1 MDTSCLAS
9 PSARAGAARGPAHRW
24 RVLAAGVAANMS
36 FSAAAAGIPTTAV
49 WMRSAYHLDNAAL
62 GLVLGALGFGVAL
75 SELPWGIA
83 ADRFGDRRVLLTGL
97 VATAAMLAVMVAAI
111 VPSAHAVP
119 PLLRVVAAMCCVGL
133 LGGSVNGSS
142 GRAVMRWFGERE
154 RGLAMSI
161 RQTAVPLGG
170 GVGAALLPAL
180 ASHAGFAAVY
190 GALMLLCAG
199 SAALTWRWLHEPPG
213 GVVAF
218 APSATSATSAT
229 SAASVASVA
238 TATSG
243 ASDSSVASAASVPSA
258 TSRTSDTSAASVAPA
273 TSSTSTTPPA
283 AQQASAAPA
292 RGPLASARVWRI
304 VLGIG
309 ALCAPQFA
317 VLTFATVFLHDFGRL
332 GLAGISTAMVALQA
346 GAMVMR
352 VWSGRHTDRHG
363 NRRAYLRGSVCVA
376 AGAFA
381 LLAAATAA
389 SPYVPL
395 GAIVAILVFAGICVS
410 AWHGVA
416 YTELATLAGAN
427 HAGTALGMANTVV
440 YLGLFATPLAIPPL
454 LAVSSW
460 SVVWLATALIAAAT
474 YPLFAR

>member
-1 MDTSCLAS
+1 MDTSYIAS
-9 PSARAGAARGPAHRW
+9 PASPARDVRGPAHRW

-49 WMRSAYHLDNAAL
+49 WMRSAYHLDNGAL

-97 VATAAMLAVMVAAI
+97 VATAAMLALMMGTIA
-111 VPSAHAVP
+111 PTAHAVP
-119 PLLRVVAAMCCVGL
+119 PLMRVVAAMGCVGL

-170 GVGAALLPAL
+170 GLGAALLPSL
-180 ASHAGFAAVY
+180 ASHAGFAAVF

-199 SAALTWRWLHEPPG
+199 SAALTWRWLHEPPA
-213 GVVAF
+213 V
-218 APSATSATSAT
+218 P
-229 SAASVASVA
+229 AAAHVA
-238 TATSG
+238 T
-243 ASDSSVASAASVPSA
+243 
-258 TSRTSDTSAASVAPA
+258 
-273 TSSTSTTPPA
+273 
-283 AQQASAAPA
+283 
-292 RGPLASARVWRI
+292 PLALPRSQPAGHARNPLVSGPVWRI

-309 ALCAPQFA
+309 LLCAPQFA

-332 GLAGISTAMVALQA
+332 GLAGISAAMVALQL

-363 NRRAYLRGSVCVA
+363 NRRAYLRGSVFVA
-376 AGAFA
+376 AGSFT
-381 LLAAATAA
+381 LLAAATAG
-389 SPYVPL
+389 SPHVPL
-395 GAIVAILVFAGICVS
+395 AAIVAILVFAGVCVS

-454 LAVSSW
+454 LAASSW
-460 SVVWLATALIAAAT
+460 SVVWLAAALIAAST

>member
-1 MDTSCLAS
+1 MDTTCIAS
-9 PSARAGAARGPAHRW
+9 PSSPARDVRGPAHRW

-49 WMRSAYHLDNAAL
+49 WMRTAYHLDNGAL

-75 SELPWGIA
+75 SELPWGIS

-97 VATAAMLAVMVAAI
+97 VATAAMLALMVCTI

-119 PLLRVVAAMCCVGL
+119 PLARVVVAMCCVGL

-170 GVGAALLPAL
+170 GVGAALLPSL
-180 ASHAGFAAVY
+180 ASHLGFAAVF

-199 SAALTWRWLHEPPG
+199 SAVLTWRWLHELPAEPA
-213 GVVAF
+213 VAHG
-218 APSATSATSAT
+218 
-229 SAASVASVA
+229 AAH
-238 TATSG
+238 
-243 ASDSSVASAASVPSA
+243 
-258 TSRTSDTSAASVAPA
+258 R
-273 TSSTSTTPPA
+273 PA
-283 AQQASAAPA
+283 ARPQSAQPA
-292 RGPLASARVWRI
+292 RLAHGPLANARVWRI

-309 ALCAPQFA
+309 LLCAPQFA

-332 GLAGISTAMVALQA
+332 GLAGIGAAMVVLQL

-363 NRRAYLRGSVCVA
+363 NRRAYLRGSVLVA
-376 AGAFA
+376 AGSFT
-381 LLAAATAA
+381 LLAAATAG
-389 SPYVPL
+389 SPHVPL
-395 GAIVAILVFAGICVS
+395 AAIVAILVFAGVCVS

-460 SVVWLATALIAAAT
+460 SVVWLAAALVAGAT
-474 YPLFAR
+474 YPLFATR

>member
-9 PSARAGAARGPAHRW
+9 PSSPAHAARGPAHRW

-49 WMRSAYHLDNAAL
+49 WMRSAYHLDNGAL

-97 VATAAMLAVMVAAI
+97 VATAAMLALMVATI
-111 VPSAHAVP
+111 VPTAHAVP
-119 PLLRVVAAMCCVGL
+119 PLMRVVAAMCCVGL

-170 GVGAALLPAL
+170 GVGAALLPSL

-199 SAALTWRWLHEPPG
+199 SAALTWRWLHEPPE
-213 GVVAF
+213 
-218 APSATSATSAT
+218 
-229 SAASVASVA
+229 
-238 TATSG
+238 
-243 ASDSSVASAASVPSA
+243 
-258 TSRTSDTSAASVAPA
+258 APA
-273 TSSTSTTPPA
+273 GAHRPV
-283 AQQASAAPA
+283 AQQPPAAPA
-292 RGPLASARVWRI
+292 RSPLASGRVWRI

-332 GLAGISTAMVALQA
+332 GLAGISAAMVALQL

-376 AGAFA
+376 AGSFA
-381 LLAAATAA
+381 LLAAATAG
-389 SPYVPL
+389 SPHVPL
-395 GAIVAILVFAGICVS
+395 AAIVAILVFAGICVS

-427 HAGTALGMANTVV
+427 HAGTALGMANTIV

-454 LAVSSW
+454 LAVGSW
-460 SVVWLATALIAAAT
+460 SVVWLAAALIAAAT
-474 YPLFAR
+474 WPLFAR

>member
-1 MDTSCLAS
+1 MDTSCIAS
-9 PSARAGAARGPAHRW
+9 PSSPARAARGPAHRW
-24 RVLAAGVAANMS
+24 RVLAAGVAANLS

-49 WMRSAYHLDNAAL
+49 WMRSAYHLDNGAL

-97 VATAAMLAVMVAAI
+97 VATAAMLALMMCTIA
-111 VPSAHAVP
+111 PTAHAVP
-119 PLLRVVAAMCCVGL
+119 PLMRVVAAMACVGL

-170 GVGAALLPAL
+170 GIGAALLPSL
-180 ASHAGFAAVY
+180 ASHAGFAAVF
-190 GALMLLCAG
+190 GALTLLCAG
-199 SAALTWRWLHEPPG
+199 SAALTWRWLHEPP
-213 GVVAF
+213 AEP
-218 APSATSATSAT
+218 AAAHLATPSAAQR
-229 SAASVASVA
+229 
-238 TATSG
+238 
-243 ASDSSVASAASVPSA
+243 PQ
-258 TSRTSDTSAASVAPA
+258 PA
-273 TSSTSTTPPA
+273 G
-283 AQQASAAPA
+283 PA
-292 RGPLASARVWRI
+292 RNPLASGPVWRI

-309 ALCAPQFA
+309 LLCTPQFA

-332 GLAGISTAMVALQA
+332 GLAGISAAMVALQL
-346 GAMVMR
+346 GAMAMR

-363 NRRAYLRGSVCVA
+363 NRRAYLRGSVFVA
-376 AGAFA
+376 VGSFM
-381 LLAAATAA
+381 LLAAATAG
-389 SPYVPL
+389 SPHVPL
-395 GAIVAILVFAGICVS
+395 ATIVAILVFAGVCVS

-454 LAVSSW
+454 LAASSW
-460 SVVWLATALIAAAT
+460 SVVWLAAALVAAAT
-474 YPLFAR
+474 YPLFAAK

>member
-1 MDTSCLAS
+1 MDTSCIAS
-9 PSARAGAARGPAHRW
+9 PSSPARDVRGPAHRW

-49 WMRSAYHLDNAAL
+49 WMRAAYHLDNGAL

-83 ADRFGDRRVLLTGL
+83 ADRFGDRRVLLAGL
-97 VATAAMLAVMVAAI
+97 VATAAMLALMVCTI
-111 VPSAHAVP
+111 VPTAQAAP
-119 PLLRVVAAMCCVGL
+119 PLMRVVAAMGCVGL

-170 GVGAALLPAL
+170 GLGAALLPSL
-180 ASHAGFAAVY
+180 ASHAGFAAVF

-199 SAALTWRWLHEPPG
+199 SAALTWRWLHEPP
-213 GVVAF
+213 AE
-218 APSATSATSAT
+218 P
-229 SAASVASVA
+229 A
-238 TATSG
+238 TAYLATHR
-243 ASDSSVASAASVPSA
+243 AARRPQVAGH
-258 TSRTSDTSAASVAPA
+258 
-273 TSSTSTTPPA
+273 
-283 AQQASAAPA
+283 A
-292 RGPLASARVWRI
+292 RNPLASGPVWRI

-309 ALCAPQFA
+309 LLCAPQFA

-332 GLAGISTAMVALQA
+332 GLAGISTAMVALQL
-346 GAMVMR
+346 GAMAMR

-363 NRRAYLRGSVCVA
+363 NRRAYLRGSVLVA
-376 AGAFA
+376 AGSFA
-381 LLAAATAA
+381 LLAAATAG
-389 SPYVPL
+389 SPHVPL
-395 GAIVAILVFAGICVS
+395 AAIVAILVFAGICVS

-427 HAGTALGMANTVV
+427 HAGTALGMANTIV

-454 LAVSSW
+454 LAASSW
-460 SVVWLATALIAAAT
+460 SMVWLAAALIAGAT

>member
-1 MDTSCLAS
+1 MDTSCIAS
-9 PSARAGAARGPAHRW
+9 PSSPARDVRGPAHRW
-24 RVLAAGVAANMS
+24 RVLAAGVAANLS

-49 WMRSAYHLDNAAL
+49 WMRTAYHLDNGAL

-97 VATAAMLAVMVAAI
+97 VATAAMLALMVCTI

-119 PLLRVVAAMCCVGL
+119 PLMRVVAAMCCVGL

-170 GVGAALLPAL
+170 GIGAALLPSL
-180 ASHAGFAAVY
+180 ASHLGFAAVF

-199 SAALTWRWLHEPPG
+199 SAVLTWRWLHEPPAEPA
-213 GVVAF
+213 VAHL
-218 APSATSATSAT
+218 
-229 SAASVASVA
+229 VAHRPVERQP
-238 TATSG
+238 
-243 ASDSSVASAASVPSA
+243 SVPQA
-258 TSRTSDTSAASVAPA
+258 RT
-273 TSSTSTTPPA
+273 
-283 AQQASAAPA
+283 
-292 RGPLASARVWRI
+292 PLASGPVWRI

-309 ALCAPQFA
+309 LLCAPQFA

-332 GLAGISTAMVALQA
+332 GLAGISAAMVALQL

-363 NRRAYLRGSVCVA
+363 NRRAYLRGSVLVA
-376 AGAFA
+376 AGSFA
-381 LLAAATAA
+381 LLAAATAGSA
-389 SPYVPL
+389 HVPL
-395 GAIVAILVFAGICVS
+395 AAIVGILVFAGICVS

-427 HAGTALGMANTVV
+427 HAGTALGMANTIV

-460 SVVWLATALIAAAT
+460 GVVWLATALIAAAT
-474 YPLFAR
+474 YPLFAAK

>member
-1 MDTSCLAS
+1 MDTLLPLAPCS
-9 PSARAGAARGPAHRW
+9 PARPARGPAHRW

-36 FSAAAAGIPTTAV
+36 FSAAATGIPTTAV
-49 WMRSAYHLDNAAL
+49 WLRADYRLDSAAL
-62 GLVLGALGFGVAL
+62 GAALGALGLGVAL

-83 ADRFGDRRVLLTGL
+83 ADRFGDRRVLLSGL
-97 VATAAMLAVMVAAI
+97 VATAAMFALMVFAI

-119 PLLRVVAAMCCVGL
+119 PLARVAAALFCVGL

-170 GVGAALLPAL
+170 GVGAALLPSL
-180 ASHAGFAAVY
+180 ATHAGFAAVF
-190 GALMLLCAG
+190 GALALLCAV
-199 SAALTWRWLHEPPG
+199 SAALTWRWLHEPP
-213 GVVAF
+213 
-218 APSATSATSAT
+218 
-229 SAASVASVA
+229 
-238 TATSG
+238 
-243 ASDSSVASAASVPSA
+243 DSH
-258 TSRTSDTSAASVAPA
+258 T
-273 TSSTSTTPPA
+273 
-283 AQQASAAPA
+283 AAPPHVSGQPA
-292 RGPLASARVWRI
+292 RPERGPLASGPVWRI

-309 ALCAPQFA
+309 LLCAPQFA

-332 GLAGISTAMVALQA
+332 GVAAISTAMVALQA
-346 GAMVMR
+346 GAMTMR

-363 NRRAYLRGSVCVA
+363 NRRAYLRGSVLVA
-376 AGAFA
+376 AASFA

-389 SPYVPL
+389 SPQVPIA
-395 GAIVAILVFAGICVS
+395 AIVAVLVFAGICVS

-427 HAGTALGMANTVV
+427 HAGTALGMANTCV

-454 LAVSSW
+454 LAHTSW
-460 SVVWLATALIAAAT
+460 SVVWLATAACACVAW
-474 YPLFAR
+474 PLFPRRAR

>member
-1 MDTSCLAS
+1 MDTTCIAS
-9 PSARAGAARGPAHRW
+9 PSSPARDVRGPAHRW

-49 WMRSAYHLDNAAL
+49 WMRTAYHLDNGAL

-97 VATAAMLAVMVAAI
+97 VATAAMLALMVCTI

-119 PLLRVVAAMCCVGL
+119 PLARVVVAMCCVGL

-170 GVGAALLPAL
+170 GVGAALLPSL
-180 ASHAGFAAVY
+180 ASHLGFAAVF

-199 SAALTWRWLHEPPG
+199 SAMLTWLWLHEPPAEP
-213 GVVAF
+213 VVAHG
-218 APSATSATSAT
+218 
-229 SAASVASVA
+229 AAH
-238 TATSG
+238 
-243 ASDSSVASAASVPSA
+243 
-258 TSRTSDTSAASVAPA
+258 R
-273 TSSTSTTPPA
+273 PA
-283 AQQASAAPA
+283 ARPQSAQPTQPA
-292 RGPLASARVWRI
+292 RLAHGPLANARVWRI

-309 ALCAPQFA
+309 LLCAPQFA

-332 GLAGISTAMVALQA
+332 GLAGISAAMVVLQL

-363 NRRAYLRGSVCVA
+363 NRRAYLRGSVLVA
-376 AGAFA
+376 AGSFT
-381 LLAAATAA
+381 LLAAATAG
-389 SPYVPL
+389 SPHVPL
-395 GAIVAILVFAGICVS
+395 AAIVAILVFAGVCVS

-460 SVVWLATALIAAAT
+460 SMVWLAAALVAGAT
-474 YPLFAR
+474 YPLFATR

>member
-9 PSARAGAARGPAHRW
+9 PSPAARDARGPAHRW

-49 WMRSAYHLDNAAL
+49 WMRSAYHLDNGAL

-75 SELPWGIA
+75 SELPWGMA
-83 ADRFGDRRVLLTGL
+83 ADRFGDRRVLLAGL
-97 VATAAMLAVMVAAI
+97 VATAAMLALMVATI
-111 VPSAHAVP
+111 VPTAHAVP
-119 PLLRVVAAMCCVGL
+119 PLMRVVAAMCCVGL

-170 GVGAALLPAL
+170 GVGAALLPSL

-199 SAALTWRWLHEPPG
+199 SAVLTWRWLHEPPD
-213 GVVAF
+213 
-218 APSATSATSAT
+218 AP
-229 SAASVASVA
+229 AAAQPVRVA
-238 TATSG
+238 TNRP
-243 ASDSSVASAASVPSA
+243 AAPQ
-258 TSRTSDTSAASVAPA
+258 
-273 TSSTSTTPPA
+273 PPA
-283 AQQASAAPA
+283 RHDA
-292 RGPLASARVWRI
+292 RNPLASGAVWRI

-332 GLAGISTAMVALQA
+332 GLAGISTAMVTLQL
-346 GAMVMR
+346 GAMAMR

-376 AGAFA
+376 AGSFA
-381 LLAAATAA
+381 LLAAATAG
-389 SPYVPL
+389 SPHVPL
-395 GAIVAILVFAGICVS
+395 AAIVAILVFAGICVS

-427 HAGTALGMANTVV
+427 HAGTALGMANTIV

-460 SVVWLATALIAAAT
+460 SVVWLAAALIAGAT

>member
-9 PSARAGAARGPAHRW
+9 PSPAARDARGPAHRW

-49 WMRSAYHLDNAAL
+49 WMRSAYHLDNGAL
-62 GLVLGALGFGVAL
+62 GLVLGALGLGVAL
-75 SELPWGIA
+75 SELPWGMA

-97 VATAAMLAVMVAAI
+97 VATAAMLALMIATI
-111 VPSAHAVP
+111 VPTAHAVP
-119 PLLRVVAAMCCVGL
+119 PLMRVAAAMCCVGL

-170 GVGAALLPAL
+170 GVGAALLPSL

-190 GALMLLCAG
+190 GALLLLCAG
-199 SAALTWRWLHEPPG
+199 SAALTWRWLHEPPD
-213 GVVAF
+213 
-218 APSATSATSAT
+218 AP
-229 SAASVASVA
+229 AAAHAVRV
-238 TATSG
+238 G
-243 ASDSSVASAASVPSA
+243 ANRP
-258 TSRTSDTSAASVAPA
+258 VAPQ
-273 TSSTSTTPPA
+273 PPA
-283 AQQASAAPA
+283 RRA
-292 RGPLASARVWRI
+292 RNPLASGAVWRI

-332 GLAGISTAMVALQA
+332 GLAGISTAMVTLQL
-346 GAMVMR
+346 GAMAMR

-376 AGAFA
+376 AGSFA
-381 LLAAATAA
+381 LLAAATAG
-389 SPYVPL
+389 SPHVPL
-395 GAIVAILVFAGICVS
+395 AAIVAILVFAGICVS

-416 YTELATLAGAN
+416 YTELATLAGAEQ
-427 HAGTALGMANTVV
+427 AGTALGMANTIV

-454 LAVSSW
+454 LAASSW
-460 SVVWLATALIAAAT
+460 SVVWLAAAAIAGAT

>member
-1 MDTSCLAS
+1 MDTSCIAS
-9 PSARAGAARGPAHRW
+9 PSSTARDVRGPAHRW
-24 RVLAAGVAANMS
+24 RVLGAGVAANLS

-49 WMRSAYHLDNAAL
+49 WMRSAYHLDNGTL

-97 VATAAMLAVMVAAI
+97 VATAAMLALMMCTIA
-111 VPSAHAVP
+111 PTAHAVP
-119 PLLRVVAAMCCVGL
+119 PLMRVVAAMGCVGL

-170 GVGAALLPAL
+170 GLGAALLPSL
-180 ASHAGFAAVY
+180 ASHAGFAAVF

-199 SAALTWRWLHEPPG
+199 SAALTWRWLHEPPAEPAAAR
-213 GVVAF
+213 V
-218 APSATSATSAT
+218 ATSLATPLA
-229 SAASVASVA
+229 
-238 TATSG
+238 
-243 ASDSSVASAASVPSA
+243 VPQPQ
-258 TSRTSDTSAASVAPA
+258 PA
-273 TSSTSTTPPA
+273 GH
-283 AQQASAAPA
+283 A
-292 RGPLASARVWRI
+292 RNPLASGPVWRI

-309 ALCAPQFA
+309 LLCAPQFA

-332 GLAGISTAMVALQA
+332 GLAGISTAMVALQL

-363 NRRAYLRGSVCVA
+363 NRRAYLRGSVFVA
-376 AGAFA
+376 AGSFT
-381 LLAAATAA
+381 LLAAATAG
-389 SPYVPL
+389 SPHVPL
-395 GAIVAILVFAGICVS
+395 AAIVAILVFAGVCVS

-454 LAVSSW
+454 LAATSW
-460 SVVWLATALIAAAT
+460 SVVWLAAALIAAAT

>member
-1 MDTSCLAS
+1 MDTTCIAS
-9 PSARAGAARGPAHRW
+9 PSSPARDVRGPAHRW

-49 WMRSAYHLDNAAL
+49 WMRTAYHLDNGAL

-97 VATAAMLAVMVAAI
+97 VATAAMLALMVCTI

-119 PLLRVVAAMCCVGL
+119 PLARVVVAMCCVGL

-170 GVGAALLPAL
+170 GVGAALLPSL
-180 ASHAGFAAVY
+180 ASHLGFAAVF

-199 SAALTWRWLHEPPG
+199 SAVLTWRWLHEPPAEPA
-213 GVVAF
+213 VAHG
-218 APSATSATSAT
+218 
-229 SAASVASVA
+229 AAH
-238 TATSG
+238 
-243 ASDSSVASAASVPSA
+243 
-258 TSRTSDTSAASVAPA
+258 R
-273 TSSTSTTPPA
+273 PA
-283 AQQASAAPA
+283 ARPQSAQSAQPTRLA
-292 RGPLASARVWRI
+292 HGPLANARVWRI

-309 ALCAPQFA
+309 LLCAPQFA

-332 GLAGISTAMVALQA
+332 GLAGISAAMVVLQL

-363 NRRAYLRGSVCVA
+363 NRRAYLRSSVLVA
-376 AGAFA
+376 AGSFT
-381 LLAAATAA
+381 LLAAATAG
-389 SPYVPL
+389 SPHVPL
-395 GAIVAILVFAGICVS
+395 AAIVAILVFAGVCVS

-460 SVVWLATALIAAAT
+460 SVVWLAAALVAGAT
-474 YPLFAR
+474 YPLFATR

>member
-49 WMRSAYHLDNAAL
+49 WMRSAYRLDNASL

-218 APSATSATSAT
+218 APSATSA
-229 SAASVASVA
+229 ASVA

-258 TSRTSDTSAASVAPA
+258 TSRTSDTSAASAAPS

-376 AGAFA
+376 AGAFS

-460 SVVWLATALIAAAT
+460 SVVWLATALIAGAT

>member
-1 MDTSCLAS
+1 MDTTCIAS
-9 PSARAGAARGPAHRW
+9 PSSPARDVRGPAHRW

-49 WMRSAYHLDNAAL
+49 WMRTAYHLDNGAL

-97 VATAAMLAVMVAAI
+97 VATAAMLALMVCTI

-119 PLLRVVAAMCCVGL
+119 PLARVVVAMCCVGL

-170 GVGAALLPAL
+170 GVGAALLPSL
-180 ASHAGFAAVY
+180 ASHLGFAAVF

-199 SAALTWRWLHEPPG
+199 SAMLTWLWLHEPPAEP
-213 GVVAF
+213 VVALG
-218 APSATSATSAT
+218 
-229 SAASVASVA
+229 AAH
-238 TATSG
+238 
-243 ASDSSVASAASVPSA
+243 
-258 TSRTSDTSAASVAPA
+258 R
-273 TSSTSTTPPA
+273 PA
-283 AQQASAAPA
+283 ARPQSAQSA
-292 RGPLASARVWRI
+292 RLAHGPLANARVWRI
-304 VLGIG
+304 VLGVG
-309 ALCAPQFA
+309 LLCAPQFA
-317 VLTFATVFLHDFGRL
+317 VLTFATVFLHDFGQL
-332 GLAGISTAMVALQA
+332 GLAGISAAMVVLQL

-363 NRRAYLRGSVCVA
+363 NRRAYLRGSVLVA
-376 AGAFA
+376 AGSFT
-381 LLAAATAA
+381 LLAAATAG
-389 SPYVPL
+389 SPHVPL
-395 GAIVAILVFAGICVS
+395 AAIVAILVFAGVCVS

-460 SVVWLATALIAAAT
+460 SVVWLAAALVAGAT
-474 YPLFAR
+474 YPLFATR

>member
-1 MDTSCLAS
+1 MNVGDQTVDVNFQPGPPVMDTSCIAPPTS
-9 PSARAGAARGPAHRW
+9 PARDTRGPAHRW

-49 WMRSAYHLDNAAL
+49 WMRAAYHLDNSAL

-83 ADRFGDRRVLLTGL
+83 ADRFGDRRVLLSGL
-97 VATAAMLAVMVAAI
+97 VATAAMLALMVCTI

-119 PLLRVVAAMCCVGL
+119 PLARVVAAMCCVGL

-170 GVGAALLPAL
+170 GVGAALLPSL
-180 ASHAGFAAVY
+180 ASHLGFAAVF

-199 SAALTWRWLHEPPG
+199 SAALTWRWLHEPPA
-213 GVVAF
+213 V
-218 APSATSATSAT
+218 
-229 SAASVASVA
+229 
-238 TATSG
+238 
-243 ASDSSVASAASVPSA
+243 
-258 TSRTSDTSAASVAPA
+258 
-273 TSSTSTTPPA
+273 PA
-283 AQQASAAPA
+283 AAHVAVHRPTEQPQPA
-292 RGPLASARVWRI
+292 RLAHGPLASGSVWRI

-309 ALCAPQFA
+309 LLCAPQFA

-332 GLAGISTAMVALQA
+332 GLAGISAAMVVLQL

-363 NRRAYLRGSVCVA
+363 NRRAYLRGSVLVA
-376 AGAFA
+376 AGSFT
-381 LLAAATAA
+381 LLAAATAG
-389 SPYVPL
+389 SPHVPL
-395 GAIVAILVFAGICVS
+395 AAIVAILVFAGICVS

-454 LAVSSW
+454 LAASSW
-460 SVVWLATALIAAAT
+460 SVVWLAAALVAGTT
-474 YPLFAR
+474 YPLFAAR

>member
-9 PSARAGAARGPAHRW
+9 PSPATRDARGPAHRW

-49 WMRSAYHLDNAAL
+49 WMRSAYHLDNGAL

-75 SELPWGIA
+75 SELPWGMA

-97 VATAAMLAVMVAAI
+97 VATAAMLALMVATIA
-111 VPSAHAVP
+111 PTAHAVP
-119 PLLRVVAAMCCVGL
+119 PLMRIVAAMCCVGL

-170 GVGAALLPAL
+170 GVGAALLPSL

-199 SAALTWRWLHEPPG
+199 SAALTWRWLHEPPD
-213 GVVAF
+213 
-218 APSATSATSAT
+218 AP
-229 SAASVASVA
+229 AAAQPVPVA
-238 TATSG
+238 TNRPVAPHPPARHARNPLTSG
-243 ASDSSVASAASVPSA
+243 A
-258 TSRTSDTSAASVAPA
+258 
-273 TSSTSTTPPA
+273 
-283 AQQASAAPA
+283 
-292 RGPLASARVWRI
+292 VWRI

-332 GLAGISTAMVALQA
+332 GLAGISTAMVTLQL

-376 AGAFA
+376 AGSFA
-381 LLAAATAA
+381 LLAAATAG
-389 SPYVPL
+389 SPHVPL
-395 GAIVAILVFAGICVS
+395 AAIVAILVFAGICVS

-416 YTELATLAGAN
+416 YTELATLAGADQ
-427 HAGTALGMANTVV
+427 AGTALGMANTIV

-460 SVVWLATALIAAAT
+460 SVVWLAAALIAGAT

>member
-1 MDTSCLAS
+1 MDTTCIATPSS
-9 PSARAGAARGPAHRW
+9 PARDARGPAHRW

-49 WMRSAYHLDNAAL
+49 WMRTAYHLDNGAL

-75 SELPWGIA
+75 SELPWGMA

-97 VATAAMLAVMVAAI
+97 VATAAMLALMVCTL

-119 PLLRVVAAMCCVGL
+119 PLARVVAAMCCVGL

-170 GVGAALLPAL
+170 GIGAALLPSL
-180 ASHAGFAAVY
+180 ASHLGFAAVF
-190 GALMLLCAG
+190 GTLMLLCAG
-199 SAALTWRWLHEPPG
+199 SAVLTWRWLHEPP
-213 GVVAF
+213 AE
-218 APSATSATSAT
+218 
-229 SAASVASVA
+229 
-238 TATSG
+238 
-243 ASDSSVASAASVPSA
+243 
-258 TSRTSDTSAASVAPA
+258 
-273 TSSTSTTPPA
+273 PA
-283 AQQASAAPA
+283 ATPGVAHRPAARPQPVQPA
-292 RGPLASARVWRI
+292 RLAHGPLASARVWRI

-309 ALCAPQFA
+309 LLCAPQFA

-332 GLAGISTAMVALQA
+332 GLAGISSAMVVLQL

-363 NRRAYLRGSVCVA
+363 NRRAYLRGSVLVA
-376 AGAFA
+376 AGSFT
-381 LLAAATAA
+381 LLAAATAG
-389 SPYVPL
+389 SPHVPL
-395 GAIVAILVFAGICVS
+395 AAIVAILVFAGVCVS

-460 SVVWLATALIAAAT
+460 SVVWLAAALVAGAT
-474 YPLFAR
+474 YPLFATR

>member
-24 RVLAAGVAANMS
+24 RVLAAGVVANMS

-218 APSATSATSAT
+218 APSATSA
-229 SAASVASVA
+229 ASVA

-258 TSRTSDTSAASVAPA
+258 TSRTSDTSAASAAPS

-376 AGAFA
+376 AGAFS

-460 SVVWLATALIAAAT
+460 SVVWLATALIAGAT

>member
-1 MDTSCLAS
+1 MDTTCIAS
-9 PSARAGAARGPAHRW
+9 PSSPARDVRGPAHRW

-49 WMRSAYHLDNAAL
+49 WMRTAYHLDNGAL

-97 VATAAMLAVMVAAI
+97 VATAAMLALMVCTI

-119 PLLRVVAAMCCVGL
+119 PLARVVVAMCCVGL

-170 GVGAALLPAL
+170 GVGAALLPSL
-180 ASHAGFAAVY
+180 ASHLGFAAVF

-199 SAALTWRWLHEPPG
+199 SAVLTWRWLHEPPAEPA
-213 GVVAF
+213 VAHG
-218 APSATSATSAT
+218 
-229 SAASVASVA
+229 AAH
-238 TATSG
+238 
-243 ASDSSVASAASVPSA
+243 
-258 TSRTSDTSAASVAPA
+258 R
-273 TSSTSTTPPA
+273 PA
-283 AQQASAAPA
+283 ARPQSAHPTQPA
-292 RGPLASARVWRI
+292 RLAHGPLANARVWRI

-309 ALCAPQFA
+309 LLCAPQFA

-332 GLAGISTAMVALQA
+332 GLAGISAAMVVLQL

-363 NRRAYLRGSVCVA
+363 NRRAYLRGSVLVA
-376 AGAFA
+376 AGSFT
-381 LLAAATAA
+381 LLAAATAG
-389 SPYVPL
+389 SPHVPL
-395 GAIVAILVFAGICVS
+395 AAIVAILVFAGVCVS

-460 SVVWLATALIAAAT
+460 SVVWLAAALVAGAT
-474 YPLFAR
+474 YPLFATR

>member
-1 MDTSCLAS
+1 MDTSCIAS
-9 PSARAGAARGPAHRW
+9 PSSPARDARGPAHRW

-49 WMRSAYHLDNAAL
+49 WMRTAYHLDNGAL

-83 ADRFGDRRVLLTGL
+83 ADRFGDRHVLLTGL
-97 VATAAMLAVMVAAI
+97 VATAAMLALMVCTI
-111 VPSAHAVP
+111 VPTAHTVP
-119 PLLRVVAAMCCVGL
+119 PLMRVVAAMSCVGL

-170 GVGAALLPAL
+170 GVGAALLPSL
-180 ASHAGFAAVY
+180 ASHLGFAAVF

-199 SAALTWRWLHEPPG
+199 SAALTWRWLHEPP
-213 GVVAF
+213 
-218 APSATSATSAT
+218 
-229 SAASVASVA
+229 
-238 TATSG
+238 
-243 ASDSSVASAASVPSA
+243 
-258 TSRTSDTSAASVAPA
+258 
-273 TSSTSTTPPA
+273 
-283 AQQASAAPA
+283 AAPA
-292 RGPLASARVWRI
+292 AEHGAVRRPVEQHQQQQPARQTRSPLASGRVWRI
-304 VLGIG
+304 VLGMG
-309 ALCAPQFA
+309 LLCAPQFA

-332 GLAGISTAMVALQA
+332 GLAGISAAMVALQL

-363 NRRAYLRGSVCVA
+363 NRRAYLRGSVLVA
-376 AGAFA
+376 AGSFT
-381 LLAAATAA
+381 LLAAATAG
-389 SPYVPL
+389 SPHVPL
-395 GAIVAILVFAGICVS
+395 AAIVAILVFAGICVS

-427 HAGTALGMANTVV
+427 HAGTALGMANTIV

-460 SVVWLATALIAAAT
+460 SVVWLATALIAGAT
-474 YPLFAR
+474 YPLFAVR

>member
-9 PSARAGAARGPAHRW
+9 PSSPAHAARGPAHRW

-49 WMRSAYHLDNAAL
+49 WMRSAYHLDNGAL

-97 VATAAMLAVMVAAI
+97 VATAAMLALMVATI
-111 VPSAHAVP
+111 VPTAHAVP
-119 PLLRVVAAMCCVGL
+119 PLMRVVAAMCCVGL

-170 GVGAALLPAL
+170 GVGAALLPSL

-199 SAALTWRWLHEPPG
+199 SAALTWRWLHEPPE
-213 GVVAF
+213 
-218 APSATSATSAT
+218 
-229 SAASVASVA
+229 
-238 TATSG
+238 
-243 ASDSSVASAASVPSA
+243 
-258 TSRTSDTSAASVAPA
+258 APA
-273 TSSTSTTPPA
+273 GAHRPV
-283 AQQASAAPA
+283 AQQPPAAPA
-292 RGPLASARVWRI
+292 RSPLASGRVWRI

-332 GLAGISTAMVALQA
+332 GLAGISAAMVALQL

-376 AGAFA
+376 AGSFA
-381 LLAAATAA
+381 LLAAATAG
-389 SPYVPL
+389 SPHVPL
-395 GAIVAILVFAGICVS
+395 AAIVAILVFAGICVS

-427 HAGTALGMANTVV
+427 HAGTALGMANTIV

-460 SVVWLATALIAAAT
+460 SVVWLAAALIAAAT
-474 YPLFAR
+474 WPLFAR

>member
-1 MDTSCLAS
+1 M
-9 PSARAGAARGPAHRW
+9 
-24 RVLAAGVAANMS
+24 
-36 FSAAAAGIPTTAV
+36 
-49 WMRSAYHLDNAAL
+49 
-62 GLVLGALGFGVAL
+62 
-75 SELPWGIA
+75 
-83 ADRFGDRRVLLTGL
+83 
-97 VATAAMLAVMVAAI
+97 
-111 VPSAHAVP
+111 
-119 PLLRVVAAMCCVGL
+119 
-133 LGGSVNGSS
+133 
-142 GRAVMRWFGERE
+142 
-154 RGLAMSI
+154 
-161 RQTAVPLGG
+161 
-170 GVGAALLPAL
+170 
-180 ASHAGFAAVY
+180 
-190 GALMLLCAG
+190 
-199 SAALTWRWLHEPPG
+199 
-213 GVVAF
+213 
-218 APSATSATSAT
+218 
-229 SAASVASVA
+229 
-238 TATSG
+238 
-243 ASDSSVASAASVPSA
+243 
-258 TSRTSDTSAASVAPA
+258 
-273 TSSTSTTPPA
+273 
-283 AQQASAAPA
+283 
-292 RGPLASARVWRI
+292 WRI

-332 GLAGISTAMVALQA
+332 GLVGISTAMVALQA

-389 SPYVPL
+389 SRYVPL

-416 YTELATLAGAN
+416 YTEVATLAGAN